1 MILRSLAVKGS
12 PGDLFLAKTRGG
24 RLVDTMVGVLRGRY
38 PV

>member
-12 PGDLFLAKTRGG
+12 PGDLFLAKKGVV
-24 RLVDTMVGVLRGRY
+24 VDTMVGVLCGRY

>member
-12 PGDLFLAKTRGG
+12 PGDLFMAKTGG
-24 RLVDTMVGVLRGRY
+24 GLVDTMVGVLRGRY